1 MEELQT
7 RLLKNILE
15 VDQFLHQKF
24 KQRSS
29 RNFLMELDKAN
40 LLVII
45 ISFVFGSALF
55 VITIIAGFIMEH
67 YLFGIVGLII
77 SVLCILIGII
87 KLGKFNKRN

>member
-1 MEELQT
+1 M
-7 RLLKNILE
+7 KNILE

-77 SVLCILIGII
+77 SILCILIGII